1 MNTTLTSSTIRNRP
15 GSGRTRNSMTAQSRV
30 RKVPKTLRRAVVRS
44 SGRNANSTALTAGII
59 RIALTTSAP
68 GSVIVAAR
76 RRSWPLA
83 AEAIERVHVD
93 RIEALENAGQ
103 EDPDHDQ
110 RGENGKGDADLDQQ
124 QHGLSAGR
132 GEDQPIP
139 DRHAILIEQHET
151 YQHQAAGE
159 QMRDIEGEPVHQPPR
174 ETKRSRAAR
183 RPSMS
188 AAPRNSETRKT
199 RILAMTVSNTA
210 STNPPTASLSTYT
223 G

>member
-1 MNTTLTSSTIRNRP
+1 MTQATIRSRR

-93 RIEALENAGQ
+93 RIEELGNGGPA
-103 EDPDHDQ
+103 DPEHEQ
-110 RGENGKGDADLDQQ
+110 RGE
-124 QHGLSAGR
+124 H
-132 GEDQPIP
+132 
-139 DRHAILIEQHET
+139 
-151 YQHQAAGE
+151 
-159 QMRDIEGEPVHQPPR
+159 
-174 ETKRSRAAR
+174 
-183 RPSMS
+183 
-188 AAPRNSETRKT
+188 
-199 RILAMTVSNTA
+199 
-210 STNPPTASLSTYT
+210 
-223 G
+223 